1 MFRRALC
8 AFLAGLLAWA
18 PTSDAALKA
27 VASGV
32 NGGGTVTSSQ
42 ILAPDGT
49 VGAPSYSFASSPS
62 TGWYR
67 TGSALGFSGGG
78 TAQVLLSYTTNG
90 DVRVASTGGMSWSST
105 ADATQ
110 TGDLFLLRDA
120 ANTLAQKNSTT
131 AQVYRLYFSTTGPV
145 YWQATARTAG
155 VLYTGSGGAAQVSY
169 AQTTVPT
176 ITTNPGTGGA
186 CVGTDT
192 AMTCTEGTSPA
203 AAATFTVTFNGT
215 WPAAPSCMAIRG
227 TAGSTPLVQNVVTS
241 TTTVQVN
248 LSANLVA
255 SEKYH
260 IHCFGV
266 S

>member
-1 MFRRALC
+1 
-8 AFLAGLLAWA
+8 
-18 PTSDAALKA
+18 
-27 VASGV
+27 V

-120 ANTLAQKNSTT
+120 ANTLAQKNGS
-131 AQVYRLYFSTTGPV
+131 ANQVFRLYNNTTGPV
-145 YWQATARTAG
+145 YWSTNARVHG
-155 VLYTGSGGAAQVSY
+155 VLFTAVGGAAQISV
-169 AQTTVPT
+169 AQTTAPT
-176 ITTNPGTGGA
+176 CSSNCGTSPSVA
-186 CVGTDT
+186 GTDT
-192 AMTCTEGTSPA
+192 GGIVTMGATGVPA
-203 AAATFTVTFNGT
+203 SGWVVTFNGT
-215 WPAAPSCMAIRG
+215 WPAAPSCIVQSALASMVVGKMPIAVVTTTTTMTVTTNG
-227 TAGSTPLVQNVVTS
+227 TAP
-241 TTTVQVN
+241 
-248 LSANLVA
+248 AA
-255 SEKYH
+255 ADKYQF
-260 IHCFGV
+260 HCLGV